1 MQKLLFV
8 VVTLGL
14 SSYHITCSD
23 KSSPY
28 CSIYDASRCPQNIPT
43 KVIKFSD
50 LQSSFFF
57 EEITGREKDIRS
69 TSRAVAFDF
78 QKLSL
83 TFHNNKLELTNKA
96 VLAVSNMN
104 HFGNCER
111 YMMFTKEDVAP
122 AYV

>member
-8 VVTLGL
+8 VITLCL
-14 SSYHITCSD
+14 SSYHIICSD

-28 CSIYDASRCPQNIPT
+28 CAIDDASRCPQNIPT
-43 KVIKFSD
+43 KVIKFSY
-50 LQSSFFF
+50 LQPSFFS
-57 EEITGREKDIRS
+57 GKLLAEKKILEVHPGQLRLIS
-69 TSRAVAFDF
+69 
-78 QKLSL
+78 KNCPL

-122 AYV
+122 AYG